1 MIIFLSDFRKNN
13 FQYAYY
19 FIPYYIGHTY
29 LHILILFLCYVL
41 SQLFWLYSQNPKK
54 NLTSYLSYLYPYLPF
69 WYYRSNIGSS
79 GTRRRVDRDR
89 DFLGSISSRAGT
101 SGFDQT
107 DLSLLG
113 SNSTSSPLTLS
124 TEDLSIVSNS
134 GGHKVNVNASATS
147 NIKEEN
153 PDSSYHQQEH
163 KQT

>member
-1 MIIFLSDFRKNN
+1 M
-13 FQYAYY
+13 
-19 FIPYYIGHTY
+19 
-29 LHILILFLCYVL
+29 
-41 SQLFWLYSQNPKK
+41 
-54 NLTSYLSYLYPYLPF
+54 
-69 WYYRSNIGSS
+69 
-79 GTRRRVDRDR
+79 DRDR

-101 SGFDQT
+101 SGLDQT

-124 TEDLSIVSNS
+124 TEDLSMISNS
-134 GGHKVNVNASATS
+134 GHKVNVNASATS

>member
-1 MIIFLSDFRKNN
+1 M
-13 FQYAYY
+13 
-19 FIPYYIGHTY
+19 
-29 LHILILFLCYVL
+29 
-41 SQLFWLYSQNPKK
+41 
-54 NLTSYLSYLYPYLPF
+54 
-69 WYYRSNIGSS
+69 GSA
-79 GTRRRVDRDR
+79 TRRRVDRDR

-134 GGHKVNVNASATS
+134 GKVNVNASATS